1 MMTRIQPEAPAV
13 RRLKLLTR
21 REAAEL
27 MAVSTDTIDRLVA
40 KGDIDAV
47 KVGVKSVRIKLASIR
62 RYLDSE

>member
-1 MMTRIQPEAPAV
+1 M

-47 KVGVKSVRIKLASIR
+47 KVGAKSVRIKLASIR

>member
-1 MMTRIQPEAPAV
+1 MTRIQPEAPAV
-13 RRLKLLTR
+13 RRLKLLPR

-47 KVGVKSVRIKLASIR
+47 KVGAKSVRIKLASIR